1 MPQVPSTHNV
11 LSSCQQ
17 HASGQTVV
25 DRFWMQFALQQA
37 RLAAQQ
43 GEVPV
48 GAVLV
53 KHGRLLS
60 VGFNQPISQCN
71 PTAHAEIMA
80 LQHGAAVLQN
90 YRLLHC
96 TLYVTLEPCTM
107 CAGALVHSRIQ
118 RLVYGASE
126 PKSGAIKSKN
136 QLLQADYMNHQ
147 VEVTGGVLADESS
160 ALLQTF
166 FQWRRSAR
174 KQLKQNNKHTSDK
187 A

>member
-1 MPQVPSTHNV
+1 MPHVPFTHQL

-17 HASGQTVV
+17 KTASQAVI
-25 DRFWMQFALQQA
+25 DRFWMRFALQQA

-53 KHGRLLS
+53 QHGRLLS
-60 VGFNQPISQCN
+60 AGYNQPISQCN
-71 PTAHAEIMA
+71 PIAHAEIMV
-80 LQHGAAVLQN
+80 LQRGAAVLQN

-118 RLVYGASE
+118 RLVYAASE

-147 VEVTGGVLADESS
+147 VAVTGGVLADESS
-160 ALLQTF
+160 LLLQAF
-166 FQWRRSAR
+166 FQQRRDAR
-174 KQLKQNNKHTSDK
+174 KQLKQNNKNNSDSV
-187 A
+187 